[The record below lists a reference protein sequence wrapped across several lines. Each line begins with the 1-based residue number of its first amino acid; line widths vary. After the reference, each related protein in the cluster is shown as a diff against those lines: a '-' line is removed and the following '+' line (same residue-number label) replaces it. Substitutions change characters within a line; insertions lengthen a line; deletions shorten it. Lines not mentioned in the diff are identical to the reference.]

1 MRVWLWSRLRR
12 QLGILG
18 LLTFSWVTMVACAP
32 NRLFESFHPQYRAE
46 EDCGFVQNVY
56 GERISW
62 KGKLPIKLKVH
73 SAFPPEHLKALENAI
88 QHWEE
93 SAGRRLFEITS
104 YAAEGPIAPRQD
116 GENIVYWMKTWEENK
131 PQEQARTTVY
141 WVGDQIS
148 EADIRLNNK
157 NFNFYLEV
165 TQNAGDVHLE
175 SLIIHE
181 LGHVLGLK
189 HRDDTPSVMAT
200 YLASNTVR
208 ADNYVADTTDLRC
221 EY

>member
-1 MRVWLWSRLRR
+1 MRATIAL
-12 QLGILG
+12 LG
-18 LLTFSWVTMVACAP
+18 LLSLSAVGMVSCAP
-32 NRLFESFHPQYRAE
+32 NRLYESFQPQYKSE

-62 KGKLPIKLKVH
+62 KGRLPIQLKVH
-73 SAFPPEHLKALENAI
+73 QSYPAEYLPALREALD
-88 QHWEE
+88 HWEVA
-93 SAGRRLFEITS
+93 AGRKLFEVVS
-104 YAAEGPIAPRQD
+104 QASQGALNPRQD
-116 GENIVYWMKTWEENK
+116 GENVIYMMSTWEDNK

-141 WVGDQIS
+141 WVGDQIA
-148 EADIRLNNK
+148 EADIRLNAK
-157 NFNFYLEV
+157 NFKFYLEV
-165 TQNAGDVHLE
+165 PQNAGDVHLV
-175 SLIIHE
+175 SLLIHE

-208 ADNYVADTTDLRC
+208 DDGFTADTTDLRC